1 MAEDPGESKV
11 IKQLDRTC
19 REAGFFRVMGGQS
32 PNNILLLNANAN
44 DDVII
49 IVQKGHGTP
58 ETLIKEAKHIAHNF
72 LDLPCKEKD
81 QDQLTPGA
89 GYRGYQEFEKI

>member
-1 MAEDPGESKV
+1 MILKWLK
-11 IKQLDRTC
+11 I
-19 REAGFFRVMGGQS
+19 RVS
-32 PNNILLLNANAN
+32 LKLLNNWIGP
-44 DDVII
+44 VERL
-49 IVQKGHGTP
+49 VSSEKGHGTP

-89 GYRGYQEFEKI
+89 GYRGYKEFEKL

>member
-1 MAEDPGESKV
+1 MWFK
-11 IKQLDRTC
+11 KKKLQ
-19 REAGFFRVMGGQS
+19 
-32 PNNILLLNANAN
+32 LLLNANANAN